1 MKEQQKRKI
10 QQFHPEIEDGTDL
23 RRWPLKAKD
32 LKENRKTTKL
42 SKTTLDVL
50 FADLVN
56 VVPFTIIQIKS
67 ESSVALEAN
76 SMWRGLGPASILG

>member
-1 MKEQQKRKI
+1 MENIKI
-10 QQFHPEIEDGTDL
+10 
-23 RRWPLKAKD
+23 
-32 LKENRKTTKL
+32 TKL
-42 SKTTLDVL
+42 SKTTLYVL

-56 VVPFTIIQIKS
+56 VVPFTIIEIKL